1 MHIDVVI
8 DGETMSLPEVLR
20 AFVNTNAAKPVDE
33 QAFLDTAS
41 RIGLKFTDGMPLLWQ
56 QFGASE
62 AGISHAFDAFKAAG
76 AVDVLS
82 TMENRGNIVAA
93 YAHEAGIPVT
103 SFEIGTVDR
112 SQSRT
117 GQGFMNLVDASVDQ
131 FQRIIRLRKEASVLK
146 TELATQTDWAQ
157 KKIKAAEDRIKVL
170 GNMSRQWTTNW
181 AGAQQIIK
189 VDEGGKL
196 VPQDQFAA
204 VNAPCG
210 RFSMIVDGK
219 TVAVDLWKNSARAE
233 SAPTNTATNAV
244 VADGDEEE
252 LPF

>member
-1 MHIDVVI
+1 
-8 DGETMSLPEVLR
+8 
-20 AFVNTNAAKPVDE
+20 
-33 QAFLDTAS
+33 
-41 RIGLKFTDGMPLLWQ
+41 
-56 QFGASE
+56 
-62 AGISHAFDAFKAAG
+62 
-76 AVDVLS
+76 
-82 TMENRGNIVAA
+82 
-93 YAHEAGIPVT
+93 
-103 SFEIGTVDR
+103 
-112 SQSRT
+112 
-117 GQGFMNLVDASVDQ
+117 
-131 FQRIIRLRKEASVLK
+131 LRKEASVLK
-146 TELATQTDWAQ
+146 AELATQTDWAQ

-210 RFSMIVDGK
+210 RFSMVVDGK

-233 SAPTNTATNAV
+233 SAPMNTATNAV
-244 VADGDEEE
+244 VADGDDEE

>member
-1 MHIDVVI
+1 
-8 DGETMSLPEVLR
+8 
-20 AFVNTNAAKPVDE
+20 
-33 QAFLDTAS
+33 
-41 RIGLKFTDGMPLLWQ
+41 
-56 QFGASE
+56 
-62 AGISHAFDAFKAAG
+62 
-76 AVDVLS
+76 
-82 TMENRGNIVAA
+82 MENRGNIVAA
-93 YAHEAGIPVT
+93 YAHETGIPVT
-103 SFEIGTVDR
+103 SFEIGTVER

-146 TELATQTDWAQ
+146 AELTAQTDWAQ

-210 RFSMIVDGK
+210 RFSMVVDGK

-244 VADGDEEE
+244 VADGDDEE